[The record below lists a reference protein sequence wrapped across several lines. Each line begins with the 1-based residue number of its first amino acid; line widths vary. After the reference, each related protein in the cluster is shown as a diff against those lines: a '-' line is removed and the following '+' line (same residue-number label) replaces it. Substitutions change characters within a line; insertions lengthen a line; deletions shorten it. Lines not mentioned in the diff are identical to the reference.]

1 MVKACRQRGIA
12 LISVLLITSLATLIV
27 SDMLAR
33 QRLSLIGSSNQL
45 LQQQLWQ
52 LALSGE
58 AWARGQLRD
67 DWRDEPEPK
76 RVHLGQRWAQNTPV
90 FDIDGGRIRIQL
102 QDLSARFNLG
112 TLRTPNDRIS
122 RLRYQ
127 RLLQVLGLPPHDPRR
142 LPPVR
147 GFDGKPLAWNDS
159 NELMRLEGV
168 DTAVMERL
176 RPWVRTTPGALNL
189 NTAPAEQLASLG
201 KLDLAQAVAL
211 VQARPADGYKT
222 VQEFLDAPALK
233 QHEINSQGLDVS
245 SRYFQAVLDV
255 ELGDRQL
262 RLISRLRIEPD
273 GQVSVLQRTLAAPS
287 RIPE

>member
-1 MVKACRQRGIA
+1 MVNPARQRGIA
-12 LISVLLITSLATLIV
+12 LITVLLITSLATLIV

-33 QRLSLIGSSNQL
+33 QRLSLVGSANQL
-45 LQQQLWQ
+45 SQQQLWQ

-76 RVHLGQRWAQNTPV
+76 RVYLGQRWAQNTPV

-102 QDLSARFNLG
+102 QDLGGRFNLG
-112 TLRTPNDRIS
+112 ALRNPNDRIN
-122 RLRYQ
+122 RARYQ
-127 RLLQVLGLPPHDPRR
+127 RLLQVLGLAPHDPAR

-159 NELMRLEGV
+159 SELMRLEGV
-168 DTAVMERL
+168 DQATLQRL

-189 NTAPAEQLASLG
+189 NTAPAEVLASLG
-201 KLDLAQAVAL
+201 QLDLAQAVAL
-211 VQARPADGYKT
+211 VQARPAEGYKT
-222 VQEFLDAPALK
+222 VQEFLDTPVLK

-255 ELGDRQL
+255 ELGDRRL
-262 RLISRLRIEPD
+262 RLISRLLIEPD
-273 GQVSVLQRTLAAPS
+273 GQVSVLQRTLAAPLS
-287 RIPE
+287 E

>member
-1 MVKACRQRGIA
+1 MIKARRQRGIA

-33 QRLSLIGSSNQL
+33 QRLSLIGAANQL
-45 LQQQLWQ
+45 SQQQLWQ

-76 RVHLGQRWAQNTPV
+76 RVHLGQRWAHATPT
-90 FDIDGGRIRIQL
+90 FDIDGGRIRIQV
-102 QDLSARFNLG
+102 QDLSGRFNLG

-122 RLRYQ
+122 RTRYL
-127 RLLQVLGLPPHDPRR
+127 RLLKELGVPPHDPGR

-147 GFDGKPLAWNDS
+147 GYDGKPLAWNDS
-159 NELMRLEGV
+159 SELMRLEGV
-168 DTAVMERL
+168 DAATMQRL

-189 NTAPAEQLASLG
+189 NTAPAEVLASLG
-201 KLDLAQAVAL
+201 ELDLAQAVAL
-211 VQARPADGYKT
+211 VQARPAEGYKT
-222 VQEFLDAPALK
+222 VQEFLDSPTLK
-233 QHEINSQGLDVS
+233 QHEINTQGLDVS

-287 RIPE
+287 RFSE

>member
-1 MVKACRQRGIA
+1 MVKAARQRGIA

-33 QRLSLIGSSNQL
+33 QRLSLIGSANQMS
-45 LQQQLWQ
+45 QQQLWQ

-102 QDLSARFNLG
+102 QDLSGRFNLN
-112 TLRTPNDRIS
+112 TLRLPNDRIS

-127 RLLQVLGLPPHDPRR
+127 RLLQVLGLPPNDPGR
-142 LPPVR
+142 LPPSR
-147 GFDGKPLAWNDS
+147 GFDGKLLTWNDS
-159 NELMRLEGV
+159 SELMRLETV

-176 RPWVRTTPGALNL
+176 KPWVRTTPGALNL
-189 NTAPAEQLASLG
+189 NTAPAEVLASLG
-201 KLDLAQAVAL
+201 QLDLAQAIAL

-222 VQEFLDAPALK
+222 VQEFLDTPVLK
-233 QHEINSQGLDVS
+233 QHEINAQGLDVS

-255 ELGDRQL
+255 ELGERQL
-262 RLISRLRIEPD
+262 RLISRLLIEPD
-273 GQVSVLQRTLAAPS
+273 GQVSVLQRTLAAPFS
-287 RIPE
+287 E

>member
-1 MVKACRQRGIA
+1 MVKAARQRGIA

-33 QRLSLIGSSNQL
+33 QRLSLIGSANQMS
-45 LQQQLWQ
+45 QQQLWQ

-102 QDLSARFNLG
+102 QDLGGRFNLG
-112 TLRTPNDRIS
+112 TLRTANDRIS
-122 RLRYQ
+122 RARYQ
-127 RLLQVLGLPPHDPRR
+127 RLLQTLGLPPHDPGR
-142 LPPVR
+142 LPPIR
-147 GFDGKPLAWNDS
+147 GYDGKPLAWNDS
-159 NELMRLEGV
+159 SELMRLEAV
-168 DTAVMERL
+168 DRAVMERL
-176 RPWVRTTPGALNL
+176 QSWVRTTPGALNL
-189 NTAPAEQLASLG
+189 NTAPAEVLASLG

-222 VQEFLDAPALK
+222 VQEFLDTPVLK
-233 QHEINSQGLDVS
+233 QHELNAQGLDVS

-273 GQVSVLQRTLAAPS
+273 AQVSVLQRSLGAPS